1 MVMMMKIKMVI
12 TIKMKVEAG
21 QMTEDDNQDGEHS
34 EAYNYTDI
42 ESNHGNNNQRQNC
55 ILGKQNHHSKLF

>member
-1 MVMMMKIKMVI
+1 MVI

-21 QMTEDDNQDGEHS
+21 QMTEDDNQDDELS
-34 EAYNYTDI
+34 EAYNYSDI